1 MKKLFF
7 VPILFI
13 ISLFVSCE
21 DYTEDFA
28 LLNEEIERLTTK
40 NTELESL
47 ISDNTNSINQASNSA
62 NQNAALIDQITN
74 DIIDN
79 ESSSAALNE
88 LVAGLTTS
96 LNTVEL
102 NLSTLTDNVS
112 VNQASTTLDI
122 SEVSASISSLSS
134 SITTLQTEVSNLSS
148 LSSDNTSFKARVTS
162 VLSEIT
168 TLQST
173 ISSLSTSVQNT
184 SSITTVPELSVV
196 IHNSLPN
203 FLYTIKANSGAVV
216 GSTYTLNINLNG
228 TVTSTTYM
236 VVDDSTITAQ
246 IAAGNYNLVT
256 TGVTSMTRMF
266 EYTTFNTDISFWD
279 TSNVTDMR
287 EMFRNAQVFNQDI
300 GNWDVSSVTDMRSLF
315 SNAIAFNQD
324 IGNWDTSSVTDMVYM
339 FYAANAFNQDI
350 GSWDVS
356 SATNMSDMFGNA
368 DVFNQDLS
376 GWCVQSN
383 FASEPSDFKQ
393 SANSTWRTD
402 PAKQPDWDG
411 ADGSGANCS

>member
-7 VPILFI
+7 VSTLFV
-13 ISLFVSCE
+13 ISLFVGCE

-28 LLNEEIERLTTK
+28 LLNDEIERLTSE
-40 NTELESL
+40 NIELKSL
-47 ISDNTNSINQASNSA
+47 ISDNTNSINSNAASA

-74 DIIDN
+74 DILDN

-112 VNQASTTLDI
+112 ANQASTTLDI

-134 SITTLQTEVSNLSS
+134 SITTLQTEVFNLSS
-148 LSSDNTSFKARVTS
+148 LSGDNTSLKARVTS
-162 VLSEIT
+162 LLSEIT

-196 IHNSLPN
+196 LHNSLATS
-203 FLYTIKANSGAVV
+203 YTIKANSSAVV
-216 GSTYTLNINLNG
+216 GSSYTLSLSVNG

-256 TGVTSMTRMF
+256 TRVTSMTAMF
-266 EYTTFNTDISFWD
+266 KNNTSFILR
-279 TSNVTDMR
+279 S
-287 EMFRNAQVFNQDI
+287 AQRLI
-300 GNWDVSSVTDMRSLF
+300 G
-315 SNAIAFNQD
+315 
-324 IGNWDTSSVTDMVYM
+324 
-339 FYAANAFNQDI
+339 
-350 GSWDVS
+350 
-356 SATNMSDMFGNA
+356 
-368 DVFNQDLS
+368 
-376 GWCVQSN
+376 
-383 FASEPSDFKQ
+383 
-393 SANSTWRTD
+393 
-402 PAKQPDWDG
+402 
-411 ADGSGANCS
+411 